1 LAFATIAKEHQVT
14 VTEEDFNQQI
24 AEIAEAQGTDERS
37 ILRQLSNQPNGS
49 QALLDQLLAQ
59 KVVNILLKKAT
70 FTWVEAKEELL
81 QASTETPALEEVAT
95 PAE

>member
-1 LAFATIAKEHQVT
+1 
-14 VTEEDFNQQI
+14 
-24 AEIAEAQGTDERS
+24 
-37 ILRQLSNQPNGS
+37 
-49 QALLDQLLAQ
+49 LDQLLAQ
-59 KVVNILLKKAT
+59 KVVNILLEKAT